1 MKQAL
6 LTGAG
11 GFIGAHTLAHVMHN
25 TDWDL
30 VCVDSFRHKGKTDR
44 IAEMLN
50 AHPDW
55 RERTTVI
62 THDLIAPFS
71 PQMIE
76 RIGSI
81 DYILNVASES
91 HVDRSIT
98 DPVPFVKNNV
108 DLVLNMLEYARI
120 VRPSHFMQIST
131 DEVYGAAPEYLPCQ
145 VEGEFCADG
154 NPANHKHRFVGH
166 KEWSKIL
173 PSNPY
178 SASKAAQEA
187 ICISYW
193 RTYGVPVV
201 ITNTMNNFGEMQD
214 PEKYIP
220 MLIKKIH
227 NGESVTVHGDEQAI
241 GSRYYLHARNHADAL
256 LFLIKNVKPAVYE
269 DTEGIVMPTR
279 FNVVGEAEVN
289 NLEMAQLIAKLEG
302 KELQYEL
309 VNFHATRPGHD
320 RRYALDGS
328 KLKDLGW
335 KPPIDFETSLKHTVD
350 WTLEKPEW
358 ML

>member
-1 MKQAL
+1 MKRAL

-76 RIGSI
+76 KIGPI
-81 DYILNVASES
+81 DYVLNVASES

-120 VRPSHFMQIST
+120 VRPSYFMQIST
-131 DEVYGAAPEYLPCQ
+131 DEVYGAAPEG
-145 VEGEFCADG
+145 V
-154 NPANHKHRFVGH
+154 NH

-227 NGESVTVHGDEQAI
+227 NGETVTVHGDKQAI

-256 LFLIKNVKPAVYE
+256 LFIINNVKPEVYE
-269 DTEGIVMPTR
+269 DTDGIVMPTR

-289 NLEMAQLIAKLEG
+289 NLEMAELIAKLQG
-302 KELQYEL
+302 KELRYEL

-320 RRYALDGS
+320 RRYALDGN
-328 KLKDLGW
+328 KLKALGW
-335 KPPIDFETSLKHTVD
+335 KPPVDFETSLKHTVE

-358 ML
+358 MI

>member
-1 MKQAL
+1 MKRAL

-11 GFIGAHTLAHVMHN
+11 GFIGAHTLAHIMHN
-25 TDWDL
+25 TDWEL
-30 VCVDSFRHKGKTDR
+30 VCIDSFRHKGKTDR

-55 RERTTVI
+55 RERTFVI

-76 RIGSI
+76 RIGPI

-120 VRPSHFMQIST
+120 VKPSYFMQIST
-131 DEVYGAAPEYLPCQ
+131 DEVYGAAPNG
-145 VEGEFCADG
+145 V
-154 NPANHKHRFVGH
+154 NH
-166 KEWSKIL
+166 KEWSVIL

-193 RTYGVPVV
+193 RTYGVPIV

-220 MLIKKIH
+220 MLIKNIN
-227 NGESVTVHGDEQAI
+227 NGEDLTIHGDEKHI

-256 LFLIKNVKPAVYE
+256 LFIINNVKPSVYK
-269 DTEGIVMPTR
+269 DSDKIIKPTR
-279 FNVVGEAEVN
+279 FNVVGDEEIN
-289 NLEMAQLIAKLEG
+289 NLEMAERVADVVG
-302 KELQYEL
+302 KEWSYDL
-309 VNFHATRPGHD
+309 VDFHHTRPGHD

-328 KLKDLGW
+328 ALKNLGW
-335 KPPIDFETSLKHTVD
+335 KPPVDFETSLRHTIE